1 MKSFR
6 VSFMSV
12 FFSTLWIILSEFV
25 RNELLFKSYWLE
37 HYKTLGIVFPSATI
51 NNMIWGVWSLLF
63 AVIIHIIMK
72 KFSFI
77 QSCVIAWLFGFV
89 LMWLV
94 IGNLGVL
101 PVKILFFAVP
111 LSLLEIFGACW
122 INQKLSNGTIK

>member
-1 MKSFR
+1 MRSYR

>member
-101 PVKILFFAVP
+101 PVKILIFAVP